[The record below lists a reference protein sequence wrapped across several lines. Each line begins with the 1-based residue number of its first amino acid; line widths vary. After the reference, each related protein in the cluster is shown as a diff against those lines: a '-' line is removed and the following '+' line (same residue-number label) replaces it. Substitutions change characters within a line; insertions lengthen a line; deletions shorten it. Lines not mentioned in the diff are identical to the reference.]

1 MTNPEVLQSGPT
13 PPSRRPVM
21 VAVVAVAAIIVLLQ
35 VWTAQSRPQPVPTPP
50 PSSTP
55 VVPTRTSHR
64 LDAGAILIETAAPRP
79 EDSENRIFELYRDHH
94 LLDSGSWEFDQPNL
108 DFTFQG
114 TRGRFVIHGSHL
126 VMHEPVRYPDWTW
139 EKAPA
144 TTPATR
150 ARAERNSSPL
160 TSNSTGS
167 SGGSRAR
174 SVAHRRPA
182 PARPSGSRATLDAR

>member
-64 LDAGAILIETAAPRP
+64 LDAGAILIETAAPGP

-126 VMHEPVRYPDWTW
+126 VTHEPVRYPDWTW
-139 EKAPA
+139 GEGTGDYAGYA
-144 TTPATR
+144 GSG
-150 ARAERNSSPL
+150 RAEFVAPNLERYGVLGRLSGTIRSAPPASP
-160 TSNSTGS
+160 S
-167 SGGSRAR
+167 
-174 SVAHRRPA
+174 
-182 PARPSGSRATLDAR
+182 PSQR